1 MKTALILV
9 LICTSS
15 IALAQQKATWQ
26 LVLELN
32 GSSSKADVQK
42 HSSAVYYLLDTP
54 NHIFRGYI
62 SEGSSRASTSIRP
75 GVTGGF
81 TVSYPV
87 KKNLLVRAGVMVN
100 YYSFENITTTNT
112 RMVDT
117 AMMQIPQGATY
128 FPGRVVVVPAPTR
141 TEVIVGAVAIDIPI
155 GVRISPNASRWIIET
170 EIIPSFTLNST
181 RRVYHPN
188 TEYSS
193 EAPGFVRN
201 TTFAGGI
208 GAAYSLTERF
218 EVGLRYRYGFMNILK
233 DPYPETKVQTI
244 GLQLRYTLPPLF
256 ARRK

>member
-9 LICTSS
+9 LICTGS
-15 IALAQQKATWQ
+15 IAFAQQKTTWQ
-26 LVLELN
+26 VVLELN
-32 GSSSKADVQK
+32 GTSSKADVQK
-42 HSSAVYYLLDTP
+42 NSSAVYYLLDTP

-62 SEGSSRASTSIRP
+62 SEGSSRASTTIRP
-75 GVTGGF
+75 GVTAGF
-81 TVSYPV
+81 TVSYPY
-87 KKNLLVRAGVMVN
+87 KKNLVVHGGVMVN
-100 YYSFENITTTNT
+100 YYSFENITTNTT

-128 FPGRVVVVPAPTR
+128 FPGRVVVVTSPAK
-141 TEVIVGAVAIDIPI
+141 TEVVVSAVAIDIPI
-155 GVRISPNASRWIIET
+155 GIRLSPAASRWILELDL
-170 EIIPSFTLNST
+170 IPSFTLNST
-181 RRVYHPN
+181 RHFYQANV
-188 TEYSS
+188 EYSS

-218 EVGLRYRYGFMNILK
+218 EVGLRYRYGFMNVLK

-244 GLQLRYTLPPLF
+244 GLQLRYTLPSLF